1 MKKIITLVLAIAL
14 LMTSIVAIAET
25 KATPNINSFATMTT
39 KYNEGAGIITIK
51 LSKPVDRLLV
61 KWAEKGAEPE
71 ELAVGEDGVATALTW
86 GHKYMPGTKQIYN
99 TSADRVKTTYTTD
112 EEFLGYDVKT
122 SEKVYKSTTTKKIEK
137 GNWIT
142 VKEGPAR
149 PLTYGDVDKQIAAYK
164 AQYKYDNYEI
174 VAPQKVTL
182 NGVETEYP
190 GYIKG
195 TSESVLQ
202 TVLATPADTAY
213 MTVQGEWA
221 VYYNREGKIVGIEA
235 YEEGM
240 F

>member
-51 LSKPVDRLLV
+51 LSKPVDHLYV
-61 KWAEKGAEPE
+61 VWNDKSGNE

-86 GHKYMPGTKQIYN
+86 GHKYMPGTKQVYN
-99 TSADRVKTTYTTD
+99 TWTPREKTTYKTD

-122 SEKVYKSTTTKKIEK
+122 SEKVYKSTTVKTTEK
-137 GNWIT
+137 GNWVT

-149 PLTYGDVDKQIAAYK
+149 PLSYGDVDKQIAAYK

-174 VAPQKVTL
+174 VEPQKVTV
-182 NGVETEYP
+182 NGVVTEYP

-195 TSESVLQ
+195 TSESKLQ
-202 TVLATPADTAY
+202 TVIATPADTAY
-213 MTVQGEWA
+213 ITVQGEFA
-221 VYYNREGKIVGIEA
+221 VYYNRVGKIVGIEA